1 MQLSKPKIVITDGH
15 TLNPGDNS
23 WDPVAALGSLTVF
36 DRSRV
41 EEVVSRC
48 READIVVVNKTPL
61 TQELIASLPRL
72 RFVAVSATGYDCVD
86 INAAGRRSIPVANV
100 PEYGT
105 NTVAQFVFSSLL
117 HMIQNISIHDGAV
130 KNGEWSSSLDWCF
143 WKKPA
148 FELHGKTMG
157 ILGFG
162 RIGRRVGELA
172 HAFGM
177 PVIAHDP
184 GMGDTPSYMPFSWV
198 SLESLFEQSDV
209 VSVHAPRT
217 ADNERFIN
225 KELLRLMKPSA
236 YLINAARGTLV
247 NEGDLAQALD
257 DGRLAGAALD
267 VVSVEPIEPDN
278 PLLKARNVTI
288 TPHIAWSAIE
298 ARRRLVRY
306 TADNIRAF
314 LQGDPINIVNVS
326 WLKEYATPGER

>member
-1 MQLSKPKIVITDGH
+1 MQLSRPNIVITDGY
-15 TLNPGDNS
+15 TLNPGDSS
-23 WDPVAALGSLTVF
+23 WDRVAVLGNLTVY
-36 DRSRV
+36 DRSTA

-72 RFVAVSATGYDCVD
+72 RFIAVSATGYDCVD
-86 INAAGRRSIPVANV
+86 VKAAGRRSIPVANV

-105 NTVAQFVFSSLL
+105 NTVAQFVFSALL
-117 HMIQNISIHDGAV
+117 HMIQNISLHDRAV
-130 KNGEWSSSLDWCF
+130 KDGEWSSSQDWCF
-143 WKKPA
+143 WKKPT
-148 FELHGKTMG
+148 FELYGKTMG

-184 GMGDTPSYMPFSWV
+184 STGITPPYTPFAWV
-198 SLESLFEQSDV
+198 GLERLFEEADV
-209 VSVHAPRT
+209 LSVHAPRT

-236 YLINAARGTLV
+236 YLINTARGTLV
-247 NEGDLAQALD
+247 NEEDLAKALD
-257 DGRLAGAALD
+257 EGRLAGAALD
-267 VVSVEPIEPDN
+267 VVSEEPIKPDN

-288 TPHIAWSAIE
+288 TPHMAWSTME
-298 ARRRLVRY
+298 ARRRLMDY
-306 TADNIRAF
+306 TADNIHAF
-314 LQGDPINIVNVS
+314 LQGDPINRVNGS
-326 WLKEYATPGER
+326 WLSEHAAPQ